1 MLDCGE
7 LPGRRRGTGRP
18 KPIMRLRF
26 LRDLVHPVLASALVF
41 QAGIE
46 PASARKLEVKP
57 TFTCPD
63 PTVCSCPG
71 AAGDCFRFLT
81 IGEAMTAAVDGDSIL
96 VAGAIYAES
105 VTLKSGVA
113 LLGGYDASFTSNDP
127 QANPTNISGG
137 GLDPAIFSP
146 PGTSSTTL
154 VSGFILSGG
163 GGTPG
168 AGVVI
173 QGGAPVF
180 RNNEIR
186 DNQLIGIAGGVYIF
200 GGSIATIENNFI
212 TGNSTQGSGGGIR
225 VDFCSPTI
233 TGNTIENNTALHSGG
248 GIHVVGGNPTIT
260 GNTLRDNHAGDGGGG
275 GLHLQNATL
284 SNAIAGND
292 FIDNDG
298 IYGGG
303 VVLKDECIASF
314 TDNDFSGNIA
324 RQSGGGM
331 SVMGHSEVT
340 LTSNRFT
347 NCVAETSYG
356 GGVYALDSDIDCI
369 GTDAT
374 TSTPDASFTNCTA
387 EVNGGGFYALRC
399 QGTINAIRAQNCTA
413 DSAGG
418 GIFVAQSL
426 FIITKNLVVDCTAL
440 EAGGVAIFYNGN
452 AIQQSKFYSNTLY
465 GCTGLG
471 GPTSGGALTV
481 FGNGQDNV
489 ADITGN
495 LISHTRQGSALRCK
509 RAPPGPLQT
518 AKPTIA
524 CSTFHI
530 DPTNPIDPIDTVG
543 GDRCQESFTS
553 DGSNRI
559 GDPLFCNAGVGDFAL
574 QSCSPD
580 VNASCPPAGTEGV
593 DDRGVPYS
601 GNCPCA
607 IISVEAASW
616 GQIKAFY
623 R

>member
-7 LPGRRRGTGRP
+7 LPGRCRRTGRP
-18 KPIMRLRF
+18 QLIMRLRF
-26 LRDLVHPVLASALVF
+26 PRDLVLPALATSLVF
-41 QAGIE
+41 QAGMQ
-46 PASARKLEVKP
+46 PASARRLEVKP

-81 IGEAMTAAVDGDSIL
+81 IGEAMTTAVEGDSIL
-96 VAGAIYAES
+96 VAGGIYAES
-105 VTLKSGVA
+105 VTLKDGIS
-113 LLGGYDASFTSNDP
+113 LLGGYDASFTSSDP

-137 GLDPAIFSP
+137 GLNPAILSP
-146 PGTSSTTL
+146 PGTSSVL

-163 GGTPG
+163 GGTLG

-173 QGGAPVF
+173 QGGDPIF

-200 GGSIATIENNFI
+200 GGSLATIENNFI
-212 TGNSTQGSGGGIR
+212 TGNATQGSGGGIR
-225 VDFCSPTI
+225 VDFSSPTI
-233 TGNTIENNTALHSGG
+233 TGNTIENNSALHSGG
-248 GIHVVGGNPTIT
+248 GIHVVGGNPKIT
-260 GNTLRDNHAGDGGGG
+260 GNILRDNHAGDGGGG

-284 SNAIAGND
+284 SNVIAGND

-303 VVLKDECIASF
+303 VVLKDESIAAF

-324 RQSGGGM
+324 RQSGGGI

-369 GTDAT
+369 GVDAT

-387 EVNGGGFYALRC
+387 LVNGGGFYALRC

-418 GIFVAQSL
+418 GIFVAQSM
-426 FIITKNLVVDCTAL
+426 FIFTKNLVVDCTAF
-440 EAGGVAIFYNGN
+440 EAGGIGILYNGDP
-452 AIQQSKFYSNTLY
+452 IRQSLFYSNTLY
-465 GCTGLG
+465 GCTALDATGGGGL
-471 GPTSGGALTV
+471 TI

-489 ADITGN
+489 AEIVGN

-509 RAPPGPLQT
+509 RAPPGPAQT
-518 AKPTIA
+518 ARPTIA
-524 CSTFHI
+524 CSTFHV
-530 DPTNPIDPIDTVG
+530 DPTNPIDPNDTVG
-543 GDRCQESFTS
+543 GDRCQESFSS

-559 GDPLFCNAGVGDFAL
+559 GDPLYCNVGVGDFAL

-580 VNASCPPAGTEGV
+580 VNASCPPAGKPGV
-593 DDRGVPYS
+593 DDRGVPYA

-607 IISVEAASW
+607 IISVESASW
-616 GQIKAFY
+616 GQIKALY